1 MKKKKLL
8 LALALILLM
17 LTNTGCIGVNKNFKF
32 LRNQVFENL
41 DSNFDKT
48 IEFSIGKSAF
58 LFLSN
63 FIDVDDEESENI
75 KNMLKDVS
83 HISIGIY
90 ERDNKNEIANSKFP
104 QKLLSRISQNLEV
117 EDWES
122 IVKVNSNDET
132 IGIYVKEND
141 SEEINEMFAVILSDN
156 EMVMLDLNGNLN
168 SLTEQ
173 VIEQQGFGTKI
184 TNRH

>member
-1 MKKKKLL
+1 MKNKRLL
-8 LALALILLM
+8 ITFALILLM
-17 LTNTGCIGVNKNFKF
+17 LTNTGCIGVNKNFKII
-32 LRNQVFENL
+32 RNQVFNNL
-41 DSNFDKT
+41 NTNFEKT

-58 LFLSN
+58 LFLSK

-75 KNMLKDVS
+75 KNMLEDVS

-90 ERDNKNEIANSKFP
+90 ERGNKNKTTSSKIS
-104 QKLLSRISQNLEV
+104 QKLLTKISQNLEV

-122 IVKVNSNDET
+122 VVTVNSNDET

-141 SEEINEMFAVILSDN
+141 SEEINEMFAVILSDD
-156 EMVMLDLNGNLN
+156 EMVMLNLNGNLN
-168 SLTEQ
+168 SLTEK

-184 TNRH
+184 TNRY